1 MRLAETMADAGDAA
15 GFAVTHGGAGARMAG
30 DWLSIG
36 IVVATLASMLPPI
49 AAALA
54 IVYHL
59 IRIWEL
65 PSVRAGRARLR
76 NWWRGR
82 V

>member
-1 MRLAETMADAGDAA
+1 MRLAETMTDAGDAA
-15 GFAVTHGGAGARMAG
+15 GFAASHGSAGARMAG

-54 IVYHL
+54 IIYHL
-59 IRIWEL
+59 IRLWDL
-65 PSVRAGRARLR
+65 PRVRAGRAWLR
-76 NWWRGR
+76 KRWHRR
-82 V
+82 A

>member
-1 MRLAETMADAGDAA
+1 MQTGEAIEAIPHAAEIGRAT
-15 GFAVTHGGAGARMAG
+15 F

-36 IVVATLASMLPPI
+36 IIVATLASMLPPI
-49 AAALA
+49 AATLA

-65 PSVRAGRARLR
+65 PTVQRWRRCLR
-76 NWWRGR
+76 VWWRR
-82 V
+82 

>member
-1 MRLAETMADAGDAA
+1 MA
-15 GFAVTHGGAGARMAG
+15 F
-30 DWLSIG
+30 DWLSLG

-49 AAALA
+49 AATLA

-65 PSVRAGRARLR
+65 PTVRAWRARLCT
-76 NWWRGR
+76 WWRAR
-82 V
+82 